1 MENIEIDFRCG
12 CGSDEE
18 IILSISTDIYQKKL
32 RIWEGYFNAI
42 VSQIELSADGTWTGI
57 AYYFHLFL
65 GWNKE
70 ENWQIPD
77 LNEALLQFKSIN
89 MPEDR
94 LIYENAREV
103 LVEIIEFLSEA
114 SEKNLPVYIFLG

>member
-1 MENIEIDFRCG
+1 
-12 CGSDEE
+12 
-18 IILSISTDIYQKKL
+18 
-32 RIWEGYFNAI
+32 
-42 VSQIELSADGTWTGI
+42 
-57 AYYFHLFL
+57 
-65 GWNKE
+65 
-70 ENWQIPD
+70 
-77 LNEALLQFKSIN
+77 

>member
-1 MENIEIDFRCG
+1 MKNIEIDFRCG
-12 CGSDEE
+12 CDSDEE
-18 IILSISTDIYQKKL
+18 IILSFSTDIARKRL

-57 AYYFHLFL
+57 AYYFHLCL

-70 ENWQIPD
+70 EYWQIPD
-77 LNEALLQFKSIN
+77 LNEALSQFKSIN

-94 LIYENAREV
+94 LVYENANEV
-103 LVEIIEFLSEA
+103 LVEIIIFLSEA
-114 SEKNLPVYIFLG
+114 IDKNAPAYISIG